1 MSTTYEEQMAG
12 TTMEDKNAALRAA
25 VEARLFGKH
34 IENDE
39 HPVLSD
45 PDDESED
52 EPDPLHERGMSA
64 EEIITRFAPHRSS
77 RRFLELLDEMAELHR
92 SKSADYGSEK
102 DPLANIRQGAE
113 AVGIEPWRGC
123 FLRMMDKV
131 QRLKTYCSRGTLANE
146 GVRDTLLDLASY
158 CLIGAILHDEVCDA

>member
-1 MSTTYEEQMAG
+1 MTMTYEEQMAG
-12 TTMEDKNAALRAA
+12 TSMDEKNANLRAA
-25 VEARLFGKH
+25 VEARLFAKH
-34 IENDE
+34 NQNDD

-45 PDDESED
+45 PDDEGDD
-52 EPDPLHERGMSA
+52 EPDPLHESTLKFIGLLYEMS
-64 EEIITRFAPHRSS
+64 
-77 RRFLELLDEMAELHR
+77 EMHHN
-92 SKSADYGSEK
+92 KSADYGSEE